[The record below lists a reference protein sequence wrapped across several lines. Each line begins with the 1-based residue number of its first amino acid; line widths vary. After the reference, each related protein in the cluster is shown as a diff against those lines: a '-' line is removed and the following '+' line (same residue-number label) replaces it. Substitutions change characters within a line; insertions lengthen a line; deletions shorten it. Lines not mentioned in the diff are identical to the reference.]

1 MNFIQ
6 FALPFA
12 VRKSISSLRLQF
24 TGLMQTIMETIPIDS
39 AFDSHEVAN
48 YFSPGQV
55 TASSTSV
62 DAARGYSIARSIGRA
77 RRSDHIRRSAE
88 AETSRAHF
96 GLGQPGCNFTSPGS
110 ADDF

>member
-1 MNFIQ
+1 MNFMRYTS
-6 FALPFA
+6 PFA
-12 VRKSISSLRLQF
+12 VRKSISSIRLQF

-62 DAARGYSIARSIGRA
+62 EAARGHSIAKSIGRA
-77 RRSDHIRRSAE
+77 RRSGHIWRSAV
-88 AETSRAHF
+88 AKTSRAHF

-110 ADDF
+110 ADGS